1 MDGIDKLLLCKS
13 VKKMLR
19 LPLLLCYLQ
28 LVFLKTSLAKFL
40 KKNSPH
46 ALFTPKHP
54 FFTNIRYTLRKSHSW
69 KESKILSNF
78 NR

>member
-40 KKNSPH
+40 EKKFPSRTVHPEASFLYEHPLHAAQFLERIKNSFE
-46 ALFTPKHP
+46 L
-54 FFTNIRYTLRKSHSW
+54 
-69 KESKILSNF
+69 
-78 NR
+78 